1 MLTFYLAMIETPQE
15 QDKFILIYNEYKD
28 LMLNSANAILQNK
41 FDAEDAV
48 HEAFLRIIKN
58 LHKIDEI
65 FCPKTKGFVVIIV
78 KNIAKTMY
86 SRKNKVKTLEL
97 IDDIAGIKNNEVADE
112 IDAKFVSECI
122 EKLPEKYREIL
133 LVKYY
138 NQCTIS
144 QTAKILGISQ
154 TTAEKR
160 IQRAKQMLE
169 AMLNEE

>member
-1 MLTFYLAMIETPQE
+1 MLTFYLAMMNSPEE